1 MKLFFSYSRAQEA
14 ELANIV
20 HASKVYHECWY
31 DQNIGAGDEWWTEI
45 LSQIRNC
52 EIFVFLLSKES
63 TKSKACQAELTYA
76 NKLGRHIIAL
86 QIDDLD
92 VTFMP
97 HLLKNNNTTSYKPEN
112 EGREVRLATILK
124 NISDNIGNYINNW
137 ADPGLVPEPAIPIT
151 ELSEIY
157 STLKQDEPL
166 NAQHQ
171 RELLFRLEKLID
183 KKLDDPQRIE
193 YTINAFLERDDTT
206 VYIGKKLSELIPKVP
221 EPILNNYVLEAIIS
235 QVTQFTDDKDIGK
248 RLSTKAHNP
257 TFLYGQWRLLKTI
270 QNNQLIPLMM
280 EENIVFK
287 NDFSFFLIQNYMQ
300 TNFGTFSFQNEFLTI
315 YFMNGVRDTRC
326 FQCFENELFVVQFMN
341 TVAFNIAIYKRLQ

>member
-31 DQNIGAGDEWWTEI
+31 DQNIGAGDEWWKEI

-76 NKLGRHIIAL
+76 DQLGRHIIAL

-92 VTFMP
+92 ATFMP
-97 HLLKNNNTTSYKPEN
+97 HLLKNNNTTPYKPEN
-112 EGREVRLATILK
+112 EGREVRFATILK
-124 NISDNIGNYINNW
+124 NISDNLSEYSKNW
-137 ADPGLVPEPAIPIT
+137 TDPSLVPEPVIPIT
-151 ELSEIY
+151 ELSDIY
-157 STLKQDEPL
+157 SVIMQSGPL
-166 NAQHQ
+166 IAQEQ
-171 RELLFRLEKLID
+171 RDLLFRLEKLLD
-183 KKLDDPQRIE
+183 KKLDDPEKIQ
-193 YTINAFLERDDTT
+193 YAINAFLERDDTT
-206 VYIGKKLSELIPKVP
+206 VYIGKKLSELIPSGPGPKP
-221 EPILNNYVLEAIIS
+221 NNYVLEAIIS
-235 QVTQFTDDKDIGK
+235 QVGQFTDDKDIGK
-248 RLSTKAHNP
+248 RLANKTHNP
-257 TFLYGQWRLLKTI
+257 TFLYGQWRLLKSI
-270 QNNQLIPLMM
+270 QNNQFIPLMM

-326 FQCFENELFVVQFMN
+326 FQCFENELFIVQFMN
-341 TVAFNIAIYKRLQ
+341 TVAFNIAIYQRIH